1 MIFFTTSTLFLVGQ
15 VNYLNTRLP
24 HLLLSFAA
32 FENSFLADFEQ
43 FYFYRN
49 RQFKR
54 LQVLAQPQ
62 HAMRLEPNPKVQ
74 YYNS

>member
-43 FYFYRN
+43 FCFIAIANLKDY
-49 RQFKR
+49 KC
-54 LQVLAQPQ
+54 
-62 HAMRLEPNPKVQ
+62 HACYQLKQQR
-74 YYNS
+74 